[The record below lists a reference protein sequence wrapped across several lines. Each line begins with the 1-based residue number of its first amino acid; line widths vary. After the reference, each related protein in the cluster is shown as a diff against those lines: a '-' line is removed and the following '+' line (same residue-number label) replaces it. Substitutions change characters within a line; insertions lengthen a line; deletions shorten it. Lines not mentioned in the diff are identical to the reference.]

1 MWRLAITGVIMLV
14 ATGWPVPA
22 SAQEQFTW
30 GGVYV
35 GPDFAAGFRQLTFTV
50 ADSAQGALAQPVVGP
65 VQPGRSIGVRAGV
78 LFYVGEHIV
87 VGGDVG
93 VHYIDYFGDTY
104 YGSASDTRALTGGGN
119 GWTALVRA
127 GYPIGGLLPYVGVG
141 VITIPNATHVLDGC
155 NTPPCDTSLGEGA
168 GTLKARRLMYV
179 VGGELAITERFLG
192 AAWTVRAEYAHINQD
207 QMVNTFSR
215 TLTGSGVSPGTT
227 VPVTISTP
235 MPSGVLRT
243 LLSVRLGKR

>member
-1 MWRLAITGVIMLV
+1 MRRLAITGVIMLV
-14 ATGWPVPA
+14 AAVWPFPA
-22 SAQEQFTW
+22 SAQTPFTW

-50 ADSAQGALAQPVVGP
+50 ADGAQGPLAQPVVGP

-78 LFYVGEHIV
+78 LFSLGDRIV
-87 VGGDVG
+87 VGGDVA
-93 VHYIDYFGDTY
+93 VHYVDYFGDTY

-127 GYPIGGLLPYVGVG
+127 GYPIGELLPYVGVG
-141 VITIPNATHVLDGC
+141 LITIPNTTHVLDGC

-168 GTLKARRLMYV
+168 GTLTSRRLMYV

-192 AAWTVRAEYAHINQD
+192 AAWTVRAEWAHID
-207 QMVNTFSR
+207 QEPMVNTFMR
-215 TLTGSGVSPGTT
+215 TMTGSGVSPGTT

-235 MPSGVLRT
+235 MPSGVIRA
-243 LLSVRLGKR
+243 LLSVRLGRR